1 MNSIAVVIP
10 SCDGFR
16 DIWEPQLECVKRFW
30 PSCEWPVWTVS
41 NAIPFGPPERNIQ
54 TGQDLGWCQNLLYA
68 LDKINTTHVFL
79 LLDDLLVDSVRQ
91 PMIDRAWT
99 IMQNDAEIVCFRVGS
114 CSSQYHHPT
123 DDQSIGMI
131 HKWGDYLVSCSPAIW
146 RTDYLRQIL
155 SRFTTPWEFEIH
167 GTRLA
172 STLPGI
178 FMMYP
183 ETGMAVIFSAIT
195 RGRIERG
202 AKRFLASHGIP
213 YHGDR
218 EECGT

>member
-10 SCDGFR
+10 SFDGFR
-16 DIWEPQLECVKRFW
+16 DIWEPQLECVRRFW
-30 PSCEWPVWTVS
+30 PENTWPVWTVS
-41 NAIPFGPPERNIQ
+41 NTLPIGPSERNVLAGSGV
-54 TGQDLGWCQNLLYA
+54 TWSEKLLIA
-68 LDKINTTHVFL
+68 IDRIGTSHVFL

-99 IMQNDAEIVCFRVGS
+99 IIANNPEIVCFRVGS

-131 HKWGDYLVSCSPAIW
+131 HKWADYLISCSPAIW
-146 RTDYLRQIL
+146 RVDYLRSIL
-155 SRFTTPWEFEIH
+155 SRFSTPWEFEIH

-178 FMMYP
+178 FMMFA
-183 ETGMAVIFSAIT
+183 ETAMCVQYSAIT
-195 RGRIERG
+195 RGKAERG
-202 AKRFLASHGIP
+202 AKRFLAQHNIP
-213 YHGDR
+213 WITDR